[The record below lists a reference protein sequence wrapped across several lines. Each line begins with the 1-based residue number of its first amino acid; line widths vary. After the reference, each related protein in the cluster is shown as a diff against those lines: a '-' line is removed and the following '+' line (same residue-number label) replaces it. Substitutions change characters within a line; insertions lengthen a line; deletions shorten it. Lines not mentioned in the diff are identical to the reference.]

1 MRRRYYIF
9 MVTHDWDGQLRRVPI
24 PVKWVVLFVAFA
36 VVGAG
41 TLAGLAGSYGRMLTK
56 VQSFNEMRIRQD
68 MLVRQLSSARSD
80 ADQFQA
86 EVASLGSLASEV
98 TALYSF
104 KHSSSFKDRLRN
116 ATPAAAVGDAEAV
129 VDVTDAADGDSGSAA
144 SVQTAALYS
153 STLSNFQIL
162 ETTALDNSLPQR
174 RAWSPFGQGVWQPDR
189 WPVRGRITSS
199 FGERIDPFLGEGA
212 FHDGIDIAVPY
223 GTPVHVTADGLV
235 VFAGV
240 ENGYGRTVIVDHGH
254 GIRTL
259 YAHMSSLAVTVG
271 QRIDRG
277 EVVGYVGVSGW
288 STGPHLHYEVRVN
301 RAPVNP
307 YRYLH
312 P

>member
-1 MRRRYYIF
+1 
-9 MVTHDWDGQLRRVPI
+9 MVTHDWDGQLRRIPI

-56 VQSFNEMRIRQD
+56 VQSFNEMRTRQD

-80 ADQFQA
+80 ADQFQS

-129 VDVTDAADGDSGSAA
+129 DVVDPVNTADADGISGSGSAA
-144 SVQTAALYS
+144 SMQTAALYS

-174 RAWSPFGQGVWQPDR
+174 RAWSPFGQSIWQPDR

-223 GTPVHVTADGLV
+223 DTPVDVTADGLV
-235 VFAGV
+235 VFAGI

-254 GIRTL
+254 GVRTL
-259 YAHMSSLAVTVG
+259 YAHMASLAVTVG
-271 QRIDRG
+271 QRVDRG

>member
-1 MRRRYYIF
+1 

-24 PVKWVVLFVAFA
+24 PVKWVVLFVACA

-41 TLAGLAGSYGRMLTK
+41 TLLGLAGSYGRMLTK
-56 VQSFNEMRIRQD
+56 VQSFNEMRSRQEL
-68 MLVRQLSSARSD
+68 LVKQLSNARQD
-80 ADQFQA
+80 ADQFKT

-98 TALYSF
+98 TALYNF

-116 ATPAAAVGDAEAV
+116 ATPDAAAAADTAPIADGESLASAEA
-129 VDVTDAADGDSGSAA
+129 DT
-144 SVQTAALYS
+144 LYT
-153 STLSNFQIL
+153 STLNNFQIL
-162 ETTALDNSLPQR
+162 ETTALENSLPQR
-174 RAWSPFGQGVWQPDR
+174 QWTPFGPGVWQPDL

-199 FGERIDPFLGEGA
+199 FGERIDPFMGEGA
-212 FHDGIDIAVPY
+212 FHSGLDIAVGF
-223 GTPVHVTADGLV
+223 GTPVHVAADGVV

-259 YAHMSSLAVTVG
+259 YAHLSGMAVTVG
-271 QRIDRG
+271 QHLDRD
-277 EVVGYVGVSGW
+277 EVLGYVGESGRT
-288 STGPHLHYEVRVN
+288 TGPHLHYEVRIN